1 MEPVKEEQYLGEKK
15 NEEKVNSLQKHW
27 DSYFNKCAENVIM
40 ELFSENFGKKNNH
53 KGREILVSNP
63 ERYVRK
69 VVIPKPNVE
78 KILVEMEGIRMY
90 IDCDKLAEVLG
101 RLKPREFQIVYLF
114 FFRGEKLDDI
124 ASEMDIEKKTVKN
137 CKSKLLR
144 KLRKELVKRGYE
156 R

>member
-1 MEPVKEEQYLGEKK
+1 MESVKEEQYSGKE
-15 NEEKVNSLQKHW
+15 EGGEKVNSLQKHW
-27 DSYFNKCAENVIM
+27 DSFFYKCAENVIM

-69 VVIPKPNVE
+69 VVIPKPKVE
-78 KILVEMEGIRMY
+78 KILVEMEGIRIY
-90 IDCDKLAEVLG
+90 IDCDMLADVLG
-101 RLKPREFQIVYLF
+101 RLKPREFQIIYLF

-124 ASEMDIEKKTVKN
+124 ANEMNIEKKTVKN
-137 CKSKLLR
+137 CKSKLLK
-144 KLRKELVKRGYE
+144 KLKKELVKKGYE